1 MNPDAPASNT
11 STSQP
16 GIVLFL
22 GAVRRGEFE
31 NLQKRGLRLGILID
45 TNSKARF
52 GDVSQFVFVE
62 RFDFSRPVPELIA
75 AVRDIQK
82 RFGIACLYNVVEF
95 YVAQTAE
102 VATALGLPGISPA
115 SARLCL
121 DKNLMRQRFHDRIG
135 PDSVAK
141 FYNIHSEA
149 ELLTFANELGY
160 PCFLQPSNVSASMW
174 ATRNTDAEMLLA
186 NYRAMLD
193 EVPKYYQRL
202 GKPGARLSVVLAEY
216 MEGSNIS
223 IDCLMDAAGRVYTT
237 PAVEVLTGK
246 DVGIDDFHHFARLLP
261 PRLSEKE
268 KTKLNQLAIAGVQ
281 ALDMTTSAAHVEF
294 IGARLGEIAARPGG
308 NRPRI
313 LELAYGMD
321 MVHAFYQILRG
332 EIPDLRG
339 DRNLAAAVVTPF
351 APRNGILRSLRHLD
365 EIPKLPGYLYHEVR
379 GQIGHPI
386 GLSKSGYRAGLYI
399 ELVSADAEVVRDSVN
414 QIASWSDLYEL
425 E

>member
-1 MNPDAPASNT
+1 
-11 STSQP
+11 
-16 GIVLFL
+16 
-22 GAVRRGEFE
+22 
-31 NLQKRGLRLGILID
+31 
-45 TNSKARF
+45 
-52 GDVSQFVFVE
+52 
-62 RFDFSRPVPELIA
+62 
-75 AVRDIQK
+75 
-82 RFGIACLYNVVEF
+82 
-95 YVAQTAE
+95 
-102 VATALGLPGISPA
+102 
-115 SARLCL
+115 
-121 DKNLMRQRFHDRIG
+121 
-135 PDSVAK
+135 VAK
-141 FYNIHSEA
+141 FHVIHSES
-149 ELLTFANELGY
+149 ELIEFANQLGY
-160 PCFLQPSNVSASMW
+160 PCFLQPANVSASMW

-193 EVPKYYQRL
+193 EVPKYYERL
-202 GKPGARLSVVLAEY
+202 GKKDARLTVVLAEY

-223 IDCLMDAAGRVYTT
+223 IDCLMDQTGRVYTT

-261 PRLSEKE
+261 PRLSEEEKE
-268 KTKLNQLAIAGVQ
+268 KLNQLAIAGVQ

-294 IGARLGEIAARPGG
+294 IGARLGEIGARPGG

-321 MVHAFYQILRG
+321 MLHAYYQILRG
-332 EIPDLRG
+332 EIPDLKG
-339 DRNLAAAVVTPF
+339 DRNFAAAVVTPF
-351 APRNGILRSLRHLD
+351 APRNGVLRSLRHLD

-379 GQIGHPI
+379 GQIGQPI